1 MGKYA
6 VHQVDANA
14 EELYAAARKLGFS
27 VIKTGASPVDSWWG
41 LLDQTVAVEIKTLK
55 GKLRPTQARFFRTF
69 QGMKREVR
77 TVGDVI
83 SLYRE
88 LRERHERMH
97 AD

>member
-27 VIKTGASPVDSWWG
+27 VVKIGAPTDALFG
-41 LLDQTVAVEIKTLK
+41 LLDQTVAVEIKMLK
-55 GKLRPTQARFFRTF
+55 GKLRVKQARFFSTF
-69 QGMKREVR
+69 RGMKREVR
-77 TVGDVI
+77 TVGDVL

-88 LRERHERMH
+88 LRVRHERMTFTC
-97 AD
+97 